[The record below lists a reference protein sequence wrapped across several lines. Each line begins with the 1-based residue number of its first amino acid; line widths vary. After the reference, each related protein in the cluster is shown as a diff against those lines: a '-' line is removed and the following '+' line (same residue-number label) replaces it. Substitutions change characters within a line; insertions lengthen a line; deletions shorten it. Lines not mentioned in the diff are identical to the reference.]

1 MKQNT
6 MKLIASS
13 ACIEWATGQNGSQKS
28 LKIANSDDPREV
40 SLTGVDSIELDFP
53 KFSDGRAFS
62 QAFLLSRRL
71 GFKGEIIATGD
82 VLIDQLAQMQRSGFT
97 TAVLRADQPLDVAK
111 RVLAEYPGFDVGAYQ
126 GDAVRVSPHFA
137 HFVVAA

>member
-1 MKQNT
+1 
-6 MKLIASS
+6 MKLIASNVK
-13 ACIEWATGQNGSQKS
+13 IDWAKGPKHIDIPND
-28 LKIANSDDPREV
+28 ADPREV
-40 SLTGVDSIELDFP
+40 GLDGVKTITLSFP

-71 GFKGEIIATGD
+71 GFKGEIVAMGD

-97 TAVLRADQPLDVAK
+97 TAVLRADQPIDVAN

-126 GDAVRVSPHFA
+126 GDAVHVRPHFA
-137 HFVVAA
+137 VAAA